1 MAEPET
7 QQTEQPVARV
17 FDRVFNALQRARH
30 ELASSSSI
38 GTSGTNILT
47 STRSLFRRRG
57 NRVQGQGVPA
67 QESVDGQLSTIELN
81 WCVAE
86 LNQFVCQRFPMIS
99 LNLVGFELAKV
110 DKAKKIKKVQANSV
124 RALMKVMGKS
134 RLYIVPCAEVGQ
146 EYTSD
151 LSSHHQRL
159 HPTTTESVE
168 NLERAQ
174 SPGLVV
180 LPVPGTPED
189 LEEWRTVRQQQD
201 IEYSLSLRTDQEK
214 DQNRQDACEYEER
227 RLKTIDERHMRTT
240 EEPAGGIPLKFSFP
254 DGTMKI
260 RRFHTY
266 DPMQYRP
273 GRQNTAADALSR
285 QPLAGEPEV
294 SGEDTEFDNCVAIC
308 TGIHRGT
315 ALETELVGVGME
327 SFKVRQ
333 IRALEAG
340 GCVVG
345 GTCQENT
352 HTLPGYSREE
362 LLSFQQQDAVI
373 GGFRAFWEKKR
384 KPNGKERK
392 SLSKPVRSLLK
403 HWNRVRERGGLLYR
417 VVSDVRHGECFQL
430 LLPAC
435 LKNPVL
441 ESVHDSMGHQ
451 GIERTLHLLRQR
463 CFWVGLYE
471 DVEQWIKKCERCV
484 LTKMPQPKIHPP
496 MKSFLATRP
505 LEVVAVDFTVLEPA
519 TDGREN
525 VLVITDVFTKF
536 TQAFPTKDQKA
547 DTTAKILLREWF
559 MKYGVLERLHSD
571 QGRNFESNVIAE
583 LCKLYGVKKSRTTPH
598 HPTGNAQC
606 ERFNRTLHELLRTLP
621 AEKKR
626 RWPEHLLELV
636 HAYNVTPHSTTGYS
650 PYYLLF
656 GVEPYLTVDALLGR
670 DSEVENP
677 QDWLVVHQRRLKDAH
692 ARAREYSEQKA
703 EARIA
708 AYSDKVYSPP
718 IEMGRSV
725 YLRNRPLGRNKIQ
738 DAWSSTPY
746 RVIDIRDTTYTVE
759 PVEGGPVRRVNRV
772 DLRPCVEKPVPTPRK
787 RSTNQLLEPDR
798 LVPSPTPLQIVESEL
813 EDSEVDGVV
822 VEQLMPRCSEN
833 PQVESS
839 PLLRGLTEPVLREA
853 DQELELDF
861 GPECSPV
868 PAPRRIDS
876 VKSNGKCE
884 VKFQRISASVEQVSV
899 VEKDLQTSSQLPSVV
914 DRLDI
919 GGTKEQQAELR
930 AVLEKYTDVFAAED
944 EDL

>member
-1 MAEPET
+1 
-7 QQTEQPVARV
+7 
-17 FDRVFNALQRARH
+17 
-30 ELASSSSI
+30 
-38 GTSGTNILT
+38 
-47 STRSLFRRRG
+47 
-57 NRVQGQGVPA
+57 
-67 QESVDGQLSTIELN
+67 
-81 WCVAE
+81 
-86 LNQFVCQRFPMIS
+86 
-99 LNLVGFELAKV
+99 
-110 DKAKKIKKVQANSV
+110 
-124 RALMKVMGKS
+124 
-134 RLYIVPCAEVGQ
+134 
-146 EYTSD
+146 
-151 LSSHHQRL
+151 
-159 HPTTTESVE
+159 
-168 NLERAQ
+168 
-174 SPGLVV
+174 
-180 LPVPGTPED
+180 
-189 LEEWRTVRQQQD
+189 
-201 IEYSLSLRTDQEK
+201 
-214 DQNRQDACEYEER
+214 
-227 RLKTIDERHMRTT
+227 
-240 EEPAGGIPLKFSFP
+240 
-254 DGTMKI
+254 
-260 RRFHTY
+260 
-266 DPMQYRP
+266 
-273 GRQNTAADALSR
+273 
-285 QPLAGEPEV
+285 
-294 SGEDTEFDNCVAIC
+294 
-308 TGIHRGT
+308 
-315 ALETELVGVGME
+315 
-327 SFKVRQ
+327 
-333 IRALEAG
+333 
-340 GCVVG
+340 
-345 GTCQENT
+345 
-352 HTLPGYSREE
+352 
-362 LLSFQQQDAVI
+362 
-373 GGFRAFWEKKR
+373 
-384 KPNGKERK
+384 
-392 SLSKPVRSLLK
+392 
-403 HWNRVRERGGLLYR
+403 
-417 VVSDVRHGECFQL
+417 
-430 LLPAC
+430 
-435 LKNPVL
+435 
-441 ESVHDSMGHQ
+441 
-451 GIERTLHLLRQR
+451 
-463 CFWVGLYE
+463 
-471 DVEQWIKKCERCV
+471 
-484 LTKMPQPKIHPP
+484 

-822 VEQLMPRCSEN
+822 VEQLMPRPGSQNGKPDALSRVFSKEETRKT
-833 PQVESS
+833 PETIL
-839 PLLRGLTEPVLREA
+839 PLRRVVGALQWGIEGKVRAALRGDPGPGNGTPGRLFVPEGTRPAVLEWGHSSKLTCHPGVARTMSFLRRRFWWPAMEEIIDYLDIMPETEMSEPDEMEQTDDVQIQSTEDSDCSPKEIL
-853 DQELELDF
+853 LELGKNINYNLSCRFNINRNNVLDGAFRAF
-861 GPECSPV
+861 GRKSYNPLN
-868 PAPRRIDS
+868 IIS
-876 VKSNGKCE
+876 VKFSDETVNLEEGVDLGGPKRELLSVLMEEIEHSLMLAGPDGHKNLALDSIAVREDKYFIMGKA
-884 VKFQRISASVEQVSV
+884 ISVSMVHGGPSPGLFSPTLFDSIVIDNVSPTIDDVHDFDLRAKIAKVSEARSMDELLSV
-899 VEKDLQTSSQLPSVV
+899 VSSISDYLSNA
-914 DRLDI
+914 
-919 GGTKEQQAELR
+919 GCLR
-930 AVLEKYTDVFAAED
+930 AVKCLKDKDLLLKDILLFQVVNRLHGPLER
-944 EDL
+944 

>member
-1 MAEPET
+1 MNTVLPDGLVVISTLVDCQNHHVPVQVVNFSQEDVWLAPRTRLGVVSPVDSVKSNGKCEVKFQRISASVEQVSVVEKDLQTSSQLPSVVDRLDIGGTKEQQAELRAVLEKYTDDFAAEDEDLGYTDKVKHAIHLIDDAPVTLPYRRIPPT
-7 QQTEQPVARV
+7 QYQEVKEHISKLVRKGVVQ
-17 FDRVFNALQRARH
+17 
-30 ELASSSSI
+30 ESSSSYASPVVI
-38 GTSGTNILT
+38 VRKTDGSIRLCVDYRKLNQK
-47 STRSLFRRRG
+47 TRKDAFPLPRIDESFDAL
-57 NRVQGQGVPA
+57 QGA
-67 QESVDGQLSTIELN
+67 NFFSTIDLASGYHQ
-81 WCVAE
+81 VAVDE
-86 LNQFVCQRFPMIS
+86 CDRQKTAFATPFGLFEYLRMPM
-99 LNLVGFELAKV
+99 G
-110 DKAKKIKKVQANSV
+110 
-124 RALMKVMGKS
+124 
-134 RLYIVPCAEVGQ
+134 
-146 EYTSD
+146 
-151 LSSHHQRL
+151 
-159 HPTTTESVE
+159 
-168 NLERAQ
+168 
-174 SPGLVV
+174 
-180 LPVPGTPED
+180 
-189 LEEWRTVRQQQD
+189 
-201 IEYSLSLRTDQEK
+201 
-214 DQNRQDACEYEER
+214 
-227 RLKTIDERHMRTT
+227 
-240 EEPAGGIPLKFSFP
+240 
-254 DGTMKI
+254 
-260 RRFHTY
+260 
-266 DPMQYRP
+266 YRP

-285 QPLAGEPEV
+285 QPLAGEPDV

-345 GTCQENT
+345 GTCQENI

-362 LLSFQQQDAVI
+362 LLSFQQQDALI

-403 HWNRVRERGGLLYR
+403 HWNRVRERDGLLYR

-559 MKYGVLERLHSD
+559 MKYGVPERLHSD

-656 GVEPYLTVDALLGR
+656 GVEPHLPVDALLGR

-708 AYSDKVYSPP
+708 AYSDKVYCPP

-746 RVIDIRDTTYTVE
+746 RVIEIRDTTYTVE

-787 RSTNQLLEPDR
+787 RSTNQPLEPDR

-861 GPECSPV
+861 RPECSPV
-868 PAPRRIDS
+868 PAPRRSKRQHAGHHANPYHEPRS
-876 VKSNGKCE
+876 VLDPGALSPAVVSQILASLGSVFFREAVE
-884 VKFQRISASVEQVSV
+884 VRN
-899 VEKDLQTSSQLPSVV
+899 SSESPRTV
-914 DRLDI
+914 
-919 GGTKEQQAELR
+919 T
-930 AVLEKYTDVFAAED
+930 
-944 EDL
+944 